1 MKDVGDDDDIDLI
14 IMIMMMMMM
23 YNDDRMMRITKD
35 VGKQRGW

>member
-23 YNDDRMMRITKD
+23 YNDERMMRITKD

>member
-23 YNDDRMMRITKD
+23 YNDERMMRITKD
-35 VGKQRGW
+35 VGK